1 MKMSYEV
8 SVDRNLCIACG
19 VAPTV
24 CPQVFILGDDNGK
37 NRLIE
42 KYSEETSNDI
52 SLGVIPEGLHDCVR
66 KAADSCP
73 VQAITFRK
81 K

>member
-1 MKMSYEV
+1 MSYNV

-24 CPQVFILGDDNGK
+24 CPQVFILGEDNGK
-37 NRLIE
+37 NRLLE
-42 KYSEETSNDI
+42 EYSEETSDDV
-52 SLGVIPEGLHDCVR
+52 SKGFVSDDLLDCVM
-66 KAADSCP
+66 KAADACP
-73 VQAITFRK
+73 VQAITVQK